1 MGCSTA
7 KQIAMQELLDIG
19 EILKI
24 ENSKLEEEKENLL
37 RDQIDKPADD
47 KEIQQSVRKMT
58 LELEETYRKAFQIL
72 QDLIASAEH
81 QRDSNPANRIAQ
93 IYNMRMKLEETYKRI
108 ENCYMQKM
116 NYAVANVEVK
126 AEIEREK
133 AKNEDLEM
141 EIQSHT
147 KKKAQ
152 FTA

>member
-58 LELEETYRKAFQIL
+58 LELEETYRKAYQIL
-72 QDLIASAEH
+72 QDLIVSAEH
-81 QRDSNPANRIAQ
+81 QRDSNPANRITQ

-116 NYAVANVEVK
+116 SYAVANVEIK
-126 AEIEREK
+126 AEIENEK
-133 AKNEDLEM
+133 AKNRDLEM
-141 EIQSHT
+141 EIQGYKE
-147 KKKAQ
+147 KKVQIAS
-152 FTA
+152 